1 MREAVSK
8 SSLKEVLNFHKP
20 CRQVVWYVIYVEEV
34 VRLFVFVLFDSI
46 DDNHV
51 HTCPLVPQIWKRIW
65 RNFSV
70 YLAVIF
76 LLLYNFKNS
85 LEGAL
90 SAKVIKFH
98 QNFQQGLQ
106 PFVFFTFGTL

>member
-1 MREAVSK
+1 MREAISK
-8 SSLKEVLNFHKP
+8 SSLKKVLNLHKP
-20 CRQVVWYVIYVEEV
+20 CCQVVWYVIYVEEV

-51 HTCPLVPQIWKRIW
+51 HTCPFVPQIRKRIW
-65 RNFSV
+65 RKFSV
-70 YLAVIF
+70 HLAVIF
-76 LLLYNFKNS
+76 HLLYNFKNF

-90 SAKVIKFH
+90 SAKAIKFH

-106 PFVFFTFGTL
+106 TFVFFTFGTL